1 MTSTIAFLLLLL
13 PTTGGMVE
21 NDAIGTLVSGSIVIG
36 ITGIKHIIIEIG
48 IGIGCHQIQDGMLLP
63 IIAGTMD

>member
-1 MTSTIAFLLLLL
+1 
-13 PTTGGMVE
+13 MVE
-21 NDAIGTLVSGSIVIG
+21 NNAIGTLVSGSIVIG

-48 IGIGCHQIQDGMLLP
+48 IGCHQIQDGMLLP